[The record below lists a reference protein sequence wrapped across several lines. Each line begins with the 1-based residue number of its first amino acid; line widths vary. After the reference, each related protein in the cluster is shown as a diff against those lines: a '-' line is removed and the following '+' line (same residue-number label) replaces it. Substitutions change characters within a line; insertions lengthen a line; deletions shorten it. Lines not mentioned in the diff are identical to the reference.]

1 MMMISGVVDIKL
13 YRISQKDRSLI
24 DKISGLNTT
33 IHSSF
38 LSSAAHRPLVNPSD
52 FSPDEDAKG
61 VTEYLDASSLSQLIF
76 IDVKILMTGII

>member
-1 MMMISGVVDIKL
+1 MLSISNFTESPKKI
-13 YRISQKDRSLI
+13 DRSLTRAVH
-24 DKISGLNTT
+24 GLNTT

-61 VTEYLDASSLSQLIF
+61 VTEYLDASNLSQSIF
-76 IDVKILMTGII
+76 IHVKILMTGVI